1 MAELIGRVEPKYD
14 DVENAQG
21 RIPALYCEKALG
33 TPLVGELKAS
43 FDQLVYMWVEDEATE
58 KLALLKPKKMAEE
71 KPIPRITIGEFDAL
85 QHATTHPAD
94 WLFDKMD
101 KDYGSDEV
109 GIAAGSHFMTVAKN
123 REGASTAVLDYVFA
137 RTPASKLPK
146 HLSLTANEED
156 GEIPNKDP
164 AKAPL
169 KKAMGPLTIE
179 NIGLQ
184 YDIDTKRLAVVL
196 DATFLLRPI
205 GLALLGF
212 SLSCKLQ
219 SAGTSAAPRLLKGSG
234 GVEATEDAAQT
245 ANLPVSDLG
254 VSLAGLIVSFD
265 KKPLTIAGGFMHT
278 TVDEAD
284 YYAGG
289 LIFKFKPWTI
299 TAAGVYGDV
308 PRQDAKSATHR
319 TRISEMFD
327 ESDESTYGD
336 TNLEISE
343 TDSAI
348 DEYSA
353 GDGLS
358 DLGSSDSFTMLF
370 IIFKLEGPLFSVGF
384 ADISGLTGGVAV
396 NSSVRLPTAET
407 VLSFPFV
414 KQDGTDT
421 KGGPVAA
428 LKSLLYPD
436 KSQGPPWFTA
446 REGSFWV
453 AAGCKVTAFSMLAV
467 DAVLVLQSNPDVQ
480 LGIYGVAIMDVPN
493 LAATVKFAPVE
504 LGIVCTLDIGAGV
517 FRLDAHL
524 SPRSFILHEGCHL
537 IGSISLYSWVG
548 GTRVTQ
554 DDPDRPFQKDFV
566 LTIGGYHQAF
576 VRPPQYPDPPRL
588 GISWAP
594 YIAEISVT
602 LSIMGPPMAGT
613 IYVDFWVFGFD
624 INFGD
629 LDAARL
635 PPILS
640 LLEFRDLAL
649 KTGGSNGKGHGI
661 PLDWV
666 SLGPDDEDS
675 CIGEMEGK
683 EAKTTEPFLF
693 NCNSGL
699 VPNNSVP
706 GTASASSFPE
716 VAAWHAPLPMNTWI
730 VRGAAF
736 SCTITLGFAATE
748 GALLDHRSSAFVSHK
763 DIEITDS
770 QKQLF
775 AQPMQLRDPLITA
788 VTVTI
793 TNQPVNRSW
802 LQHNERTNE
811 EWGHSPS
818 IRCT

>member
-1 MAELIGRVEPKYD
+1 MSRIHKAAYLLCTVYDPIFDANNEENELYVGDGFGKY
-14 DVENAQG
+14 NAIAMMMSAG
-21 RIPALYCEKALG
+21 LYRLCKWNRLRPFQA
-33 TPLVGELKAS
+33 PLVGELKAS
-43 FDQLVYMWVEDEATE
+43 FDQL
-58 KLALLKPKKMAEE
+58 
-71 KPIPRITIGEFDAL
+71 
-85 QHATTHPAD
+85 HAITHPAD
-94 WLFDKMD
+94 RLFYKMD
-101 KDYGSDEV
+101 KKYDSDEV
-109 GIAAGSHFMTVAKN
+109 VIATGSHFMIVAKN
-123 REGASTAVLDYVFA
+123 SEGASTAVLDYVFA

-146 HLSLTANEED
+146 HLSLTANDED
-156 GEIPNKDP
+156 GEIPNRDP

-179 NIGLQ
+179 
-184 YDIDTKRLAVVL
+184 
-196 DATFLLRPI
+196 
-205 GLALLGF
+205 
-212 SLSCKLQ
+212 S
-219 SAGTSAAPRLLKGSG
+219 
-234 GVEATEDAAQT
+234 
-245 ANLPVSDLG
+245 
-254 VSLAGLIVSFD
+254 
-265 KKPLTIAGGFMHT
+265 GFMHT

-284 YYAGG
+284 YDAGG

-299 TAAGVYGDV
+299 TVAGVYGDV

-327 ESDESTYGD
+327 DSDESTYGD
-336 TNLEISE
+336 TDSEISE

-353 GDGLS
+353 GDGLG
-358 DLGSSDSFTMLF
+358 DLGNSNSFTMLF
-370 IIFKLEGPLFSVGF
+370 IIFKLEGPLFFVGF
-384 ADISGLTGGVAV
+384 ADISGSTGGVGV

-421 KGGPVAA
+421 KGGPIAG
-428 LKSLLYPD
+428 LKSLFYPD
-436 KSQGPPWFTA
+436 KSQGPPLFTA
-446 REGSFWV
+446 RQGSFWV

-493 LAATVKFAPVE
+493 LAATVKFAHVE
-504 LGIVCTLDIGAGV
+504 LGIITGEAYFTITPGMCMGCGRLHAALSAGPLNEW
-517 FRLDAHL
+517 FDA
-524 SPRSFILHEGCHL
+524 FIYFL
-537 IGSISLYSWVG
+537 ISY
-548 GTRVTQ
+548 
-554 DDPDRPFQKDFV
+554 RPFHFKA
-566 LTIGGYHQAF
+566 TGGIDVGVHF
-576 VRPPQYPDPPRL
+576 SMDLWLVTVRL
-588 GISWAP
+588 S
-594 YIAEISVT
+594 AEISAT

-613 IYVDFWVFGFD
+613 VDVDFWVFGFD
-624 INFGD
+624 INSGD
-629 LDAARL
+629 LDAPRL
-635 PPILS
+635 PPSILS

-666 SLGPDDEDS
+666 SLGPDDGDT

-699 VPNNSVP
+699 VSNNSVP

-811 EWGHSPS
+811 EWGHSAVDTMHVMADDLTQS
-818 IRCT
+818 LHRSRWGNTCCTIITEIL